1 MKKIAISTLL
11 ATVIFI
17 SCDSNFDAK
26 DQDVKNNNSLSQRTS
41 TKFGYIESTT
51 IDNGLNSE
59 CENNILIFPSL
70 DEYEQTIDLLDDMVD
85 QHCDGFENSSNPNL
99 TDEEYE
105 ALSETS
111 GFDEDQPLRDFEE
124 DLAFCSL
131 WSKIYN
137 EETQWLSQQ
146 GDGVWNEDEDP
157 DNHFIDEE
165 TERVLLNIGSEVMIG
180 DRENGYLIYKFFD
193 WGYIT
198 IANNDTQALV
208 DINTTGV
215 VPLDNPNIVVVRD
228 NNQTQLTVCKG
239 NRSYRNKF
247 STGSKTRIKIVG
259 KTKDFKGEPNA
270 LKSSKIK
277 VKTKYYRKK
286 LGVWTRGK
294 TTLTAGVEGEY
305 KRRGYF
311 QDYNECG
318 QPRYLREFKTRK
330 RSKVK
335 YKHKGDAET
344 YFRFEDNKCRGVH
357 KRREDVIKQVD
368 FFNYDVL

>member
-1 MKKIAISTLL
+1 MKKITISLLL

-17 SCDSNFDAK
+17 SCDNNFDAK
-26 DQDVKNNNSLSQRTS
+26 NQDAKDDTTLSQRS
-41 TKFGYIESTT
+41 TTMFDYIESTY
-51 IDNGLNSE
+51 IENGLSSD
-59 CENNILIFPSL
+59 CENNILLFPSL
-70 DEYEQTIDLLDDMVD
+70 EKYENTIDLFDDIVD
-85 QHCDGFENSSNPNL
+85 QHCDAFENSANPNL

-105 ALSETS
+105 LLSETS
-111 GFDEDQPLRDFEE
+111 GFDEDQPLRDFEQ

-165 TERVLLNIGSEVMIG
+165 TERILLNVGSEVMIG
-180 DRENGYLIYKFFD
+180 SRNNFLIYKFFD

-198 IANNDTQALV
+198 IANNDTQALI

-215 VPLDNPNIVVVRD
+215 VPLENPNVVVVRD
-228 NNQTQLTVCKG
+228 NNQTQLTDCKG
-239 NRSYRNKF
+239 NRLYRNKF

-259 KTKDFKGEPNA
+259 KSVDFRGEPNA

-305 KRRGYF
+305 KRREYF

-318 QPRYLREFKTRK
+318 QPNAKRDYKTRK

-335 YKHKGDAET
+335 YKYKGDADS
-344 YFRFEDNKCRGVH
+344 YFRFEDNKFRGVH
-357 KRREDVIKQVD
+357 KRRTDIIKQVD
-368 FFNYDVL
+368 FFNYDVI